1 MGYYQLLRY
10 RDGRGRSDIFAVSD
24 YFLRYVESFRLAA
37 GKVVR
42 VARKN
47 YKRGAD
53 SEYLHELKTPL
64 SVISGYS
71 KIAQDKTDEARRN
84 EYLELIK
91 EQAGALS
98 KLCEDMLLLSR
109 LDSQVGINL
118 DENVRVDEQLR
129 KAAAMLMQKYDGLEF
144 DLVLATVIVRS
155 NASMLAQ
162 IWLNLM
168 DNALKYS
175 AADIG
180 VSCRE
185 DGGRLIVCIS
195 DEGGEYRC

>member
-1 MGYYQLLRY
+1 MGRFGVLSALRY
-10 RDGRGRSDIFAVSD
+10 RDGHWRSDIFAVLT

-37 GKVVR
+37 GKIARGDFTVR

-71 KIAQDKTDEARRN
+71 KIAQDEMDEVRRN

-98 KLCEDMLLLSR
+98 KLC
-109 LDSQVGINL
+109 
-118 DENVRVDEQLR
+118 
-129 KAAAMLMQKYDGLEF
+129 
-144 DLVLATVIVRS
+144 
-155 NASMLAQ
+155 
-162 IWLNLM
+162 
-168 DNALKYS
+168 
-175 AADIG
+175 
-180 VSCRE
+180 
-185 DGGRLIVCIS
+185 
-195 DEGGEYRC
+195 